1 MFDLFVS
8 SESIIPFADIHH
20 YKMATKIIKDGRFKE
35 FVDNLSKRLLDNHN
49 YGEQLG
55 LNMAN
60 KKRESNN
67 NNVDDSIE
75 QSDNLTM

>member
-20 YKMATKIIKDGRFKE
+20 YKMAIKIIKDGRFKE

-55 LNMAN
+55 LNMAS
-60 KKRESNN
+60 KKRESNRN
-67 NNVDDSIE
+67 ANDSIE
-75 QSDNLTM
+75 QSDQLL

>member
-60 KKRESNN
+60 KKRESNV
-67 NNVDDSIE
+67 NVNDNIE